1 LPAPQARAGAL
12 AAPQAFLMAKVAQ
25 GVFNGGLPWGAVAA
39 GALLATV
46 LVVIDL
52 ALERRGAPWRTP
64 VMPVAIGLYLPLGL
78 SVAIFMGSLARLTRR
93 NRDSES
99 YSGPGLLFAAGL
111 VAGEA
116 LMGVLSGALVTAGVK
131 LPLI

>member
-1 LPAPQARAGAL
+1 
-12 AAPQAFLMAKVAQ
+12 
-25 GVFNGGLPWGAVAA
+25 
-39 GALLATV
+39 
-46 LVVIDL
+46 
-52 ALERRGAPWRTP
+52 
-64 VMPVAIGLYLPLGL
+64 MPVAIGLYLPLGL
-78 SVAIFMGSLARLTRR
+78 SVAIFMGSLARLTCR
-93 NRDSES
+93 NRDFES